1 MKILFELPEREGAL
15 CRSLLGKDEAIL
27 YCVPYDLNGSN
38 AWIDGWLV
46 ITKQRYLCI
55 EDGQLVGQKAFE
67 VCDEIKVMN
76 YVNSGALEVKVG
88 DEATRI
94 LSFTMTHIARMSN
107 MARVMDDMAKQGASK
122 VISDDEDTKCPKCGR
137 PLRQGSKVCRF
148 CVDKKAAL
156 KKMAQLARP
165 YWKPLIFISS
175 LFWVMSIVSLIQP
188 WIYRVL
194 IDDYLMPGNKD
205 GKAIFGLIMVLL
217 IYRIADVAYYIYKN
231 RAMIRIGSSLSR
243 DLREM
248 MFEKV
253 QSLSI
258 KYIDTRTIGD
268 LMNRIN
274 SDTSTLQQFISND
287 ISYGI
292 NQIVTL
298 VVVSIVLLFMDW
310 KMTLLIVIPIPI
322 IMGVWKFMRRRFN
335 AMYHKQWKLSDRCN
349 SILQDIL
356 GGIRIVKAFGMEDM
370 EVARFAKESEK
381 FQDVTIANE
390 KTYNTLQPI
399 LSFVMGIGNFFILYY
414 GAVLIR
420 GEHMQL
426 GELIQF
432 TQYAAMVYGP
442 LGWLSF
448 FPRALM
454 RSTTATERIF
464 EILGEEPEIVS
475 GTTGVQVEGEVKLQ
489 DVTFG
494 YKTYEPVLK
503 NIVLEAK
510 PGEMI
515 GLVGHS
521 GSGKSTLINLIMNL
535 YNPDEGSVLIDGNPL
550 SDMDADHFR
559 NQLGVVLQETFLFS
573 GTIRQN
579 IGYAKPDAT
588 LEEIIEVAKVAN
600 AHDFIM
606 RFADG
611 YDTYVGERGQKLSGG
626 ERQRIAIARALLN
639 DPRILI
645 LDEATAS
652 VDTETE
658 AAIQEALG
666 KLIENRTTFA
676 IAHRL
681 STLRNA
687 TRLVVLNKGEIIETG
702 THQELMKQK
711 GKYYSLVMAQREMTK
726 LKGA

>member
-1 MKILFELPEREGAL
+1 MKILFKLPEKEVDL
-15 CRSLLGKDEAIL
+15 CHKLLGEDEEIL
-27 YCVPYDLNGSN
+27 YCVPYDLNGN
-38 AWIDGWLV
+38 NEWIDGWLV
-46 ITKQRYLCI
+46 ITKKRYMCI
-55 EDGQLVGQKAFE
+55 ETCQLVNQKVFE
-67 VCDEIKVMN
+67 ACDEIKVN
-76 YVNSGALEVKVG
+76 PYVNSATLEVKVG
-88 DEATRI
+88 HQVERI

-107 MARVMDDMAKQGASK
+107 IAKAMDDLAKHGVAK
-122 VISDDEDTKCPKCGR
+122 VISDDEDTKCPTCGR
-137 PLRQGSKVCRF
+137 PFGRGSKVCRF
-148 CVDKKAAL
+148 CIDKKVAL
-156 KKMAQLARP
+156 KKMAQLAIP
-165 YWKPLIFISS
+165 YWKPLIFTMV
-175 LFWVMSIVSLIQP
+175 LFWVMSIISLVQP
-188 WIYRVL
+188 WVYRVL
-194 IDDYLMPGNKD
+194 IDDYLISRNKD
-205 GKAIFGLIMVLL
+205 GKAILGLIMILL
-217 IYRIADVAYYIYKN
+217 VYRIIDVAYYIYKN
-231 RAMIRIGSSLSR
+231 RTMIRIGSSLSR

-258 KYIDTRTIGD
+258 RYIDTRTIGD

-274 SDTSTLQQFISND
+274 SDTNTLQQFIAND

-292 NQIVTL
+292 NQIVSL
-298 VVVSIVLLFMDW
+298 VVVTAVLLWMDW
-310 KMTLLIVIPIPI
+310 KMTLLILIPIPI
-322 IMGVWKFMRRRFN
+322 IIYTWKFMRRRFN
-335 AMYHKQWKLSDRCN
+335 AMYHRQWKLHDRCN

-356 GGIRIVKAFGMEDM
+356 GGIRIVKAFGMEEQ
-370 EVARFAKESEK
+370 EVERFSKESKK
-381 FQDVTIANE
+381 FQDITIDNE
-390 KTYNTLQPI
+390 KVYNTLQPI

-414 GAVLIR
+414 GAVLIK

-426 GELIQF
+426 GELVQF

-448 FPRALM
+448 FPRALI
-454 RSTTATERIF
+454 RSATATERIF
-464 EILGEEPEIVS
+464 EILGEESEMMNGKVS
-475 GTTGVQVEGEVKLQ
+475 VAVEGEVKLQ
-489 DVTFG
+489 DITFG

-535 YNPDEGSVLIDGNPL
+535 YNPDEGSVLIDGSPL
-550 SDMDADHFR
+550 SEMDGDYFR

-588 LEEIIEVAKVAN
+588 LEEIIQVAKVAN

-606 RFADG
+606 KFPDG
-611 YDTYVGERGQKLSGG
+611 YDTYVGEKGQKLSGG

-639 DPRILI
+639 DPKILI

-666 KLIENRTTFA
+666 KLTENRTTFA

-711 GKYYSLVMAQREMTK
+711 GKYYGLVMAQREMTK